1 MTRNFD
7 RDIIANGRGSL
18 EFLQKVYDTAGKCL
32 KCGLRK
38 CDIDETTSFHEF
50 ARKALIVHNNEL
62 KCSASGQ
69 ALKSQNPDREVNFYK
84 GEEESYADAS
94 NQLMNGSQKSSTKN
108 AALQFLTSIIAA
120 VLALKIIA

>member
-38 CDIDETTSFHEF
+38 CDIDETTSFHDF
-50 ARKALIVHNNEL
+50 ARKALIGNVRSRKKSTNVCPFFSKKMMKNSRILTNLERFEISEST
-62 KCSASGQ
+62 K
-69 ALKSQNPDREVNFYK
+69 LKSNDIGKRGRCTF
-84 GEEESYADAS
+84 
-94 NQLMNGSQKSSTKN
+94 
-108 AALQFLTSIIAA
+108 LQY
-120 VLALKIIA
+120 

>member
-1 MTRNFD
+1 MAWLVASMTRNFD

-50 ARKALIVHNNEL
+50 ARKALIG
-62 KCSASGQ
+62 K
-69 ALKSQNPDREVNFYK
+69 REEYK
-84 GEEESYADAS
+84 LEE
-94 NQLMNGSQKSSTKN
+94 KK
-108 AALQFLTSIIAA
+108 
-120 VLALKIIA
+120 

>member
-50 ARKALIVHNNEL
+50 ARKALIGKVLLKRRVKMYAIFLKKIRGKKNSRNLTNLERFEISESTEL
-62 KCSASGQ
+62 KYYDIG
-69 ALKSQNPDREVNFYK
+69 KS
-84 GEEESYADAS
+84 
-94 NQLMNGSQKSSTKN
+94 
-108 AALQFLTSIIAA
+108 
-120 VLALKIIA
+120 

>member
-1 MTRNFD
+1 MAWLVASMTRNFD

-50 ARKALIVHNNEL
+50 ARKALIGKVLL
-62 KCSASGQ
+62 KRRVQ
-69 ALKSQNPDREVNFYK
+69 MYALFF
-84 GEEESYADAS
+84 
-94 NQLMNGSQKSSTKN
+94 QKK
-108 AALQFLTSIIAA
+108 
-120 VLALKIIA
+120 

>member
-50 ARKALIVHNNEL
+50 ARKALIGKVLL
-62 KCSASGQ
+62 KRRVQ
-69 ALKSQNPDREVNFYK
+69 MYALF
-84 GEEESYADAS
+84 
-94 NQLMNGSQKSSTKN
+94 
-108 AALQFLTSIIAA
+108 
-120 VLALKIIA
+120 